1 MSQITIKPSIASG
14 KVMVPPSKSYTHRL
28 LIAAALSNS
37 DVEVKNV
44 VLSNDIKATLNCLK
58 TLGKTIDIVDGEYN
72 QTIKITNSNTNCN
85 TSSNIDLADELIFD
99 CIESGSTLRFFIP
112 IALLTGK
119 KVTFIG
125 SEKLLSRG
133 LTVYENICLEQNIK
147 YTKTLTSITFDG
159 KLKSGIF
166 EIPGNISSQFITG
179 LLFALPLLDK
189 DSTINIT
196 NVLESKNY
204 LDITLDVFV
213 ASGRMSEPP

>member
-85 TSSNIDLADELIFD
+85 RSSNIELADELIFD
-99 CIESGSTLRFFIP
+99 CLEG
-112 IALLTGK
+112 
-119 KVTFIG
+119 
-125 SEKLLSRG
+125 EKEIIVE
-133 LTVYENICLEQNIK
+133 TVKNIMENTIKISVPLQVSADFGRNWYEAK
-147 YTKTLTSITFDG
+147 
-159 KLKSGIF
+159 
-166 EIPGNISSQFITG
+166 
-179 LLFALPLLDK
+179 
-189 DSTINIT
+189 
-196 NVLESKNY
+196 
-204 LDITLDVFV
+204 
-213 ASGRMSEPP
+213 